1 MLQSWNKVWNNLY
14 LIFKAIFKINLFM
27 SKTLYNIIIGHLQ
40 VLLENIRMYTSNYAN
55 QVMVTLPNLIFF
67 FQIVL
72 TILDLLNFYMNF
84 RIGLS
89 ISSRK
94 LAGILICIAL
104 IIDILTIFSVFSVNM
119 IISPQSQVSFNFS
132 QQ

>member
-55 QVMVTLPNLIFF
+55 QVMVNLPNLIFF